1 MNVYLFLLDLSINS
15 WYALGMQFALPEVKI
30 EQYEG
35 PYDLL
40 VELAKKEQISLSEI
54 NLKNLTD
61 SFLHYIKEHEI
72 DAEIIGSFLVVAS
85 TLLLIK
91 VRQMVPSQ
99 KTEEEEEISDLQYRL
114 SQYEKFR
121 AIAEVLHTRWDAKP
135 LLPAHYFAEGEF
147 QERAKM
153 GMPNMAPAQV
163 ADAFKNL
170 ITRIPP
176 APQPSAHL
184 VQRGRSMK
192 DILALFQDRLA
203 TAKKLIFQ
211 DTVHG
216 STRQEQAVSFLAV
229 LEMARK
235 NSVRLEQ
242 DGAFSTLTVHKI

>member
-1 MNVYLFLLDLSINS
+1 MI
-15 WYALGMQFALPEVKI
+15 AGMQNALPEVHI

-40 VELAKKEQISLSEI
+40 VELAKKEQINLSEVS
-54 NLKNLTD
+54 LKNLTD
-61 SFLHYIKEHEI
+61 SFLAYIKEYNIEP
-72 DAEIIGSFLVVAS
+72 EIIGSFLVVAS

-91 VRQMVPSQ
+91 VRQMVPSS
-99 KTEEEEEISDLQYRL
+99 KHEEEEEISDLQYRL

-121 AIAEVLHTRWDAKP
+121 AAAEALHTRWGTKP

-147 QERAKM
+147 QERADTA
-153 GMPNMAPAQV
+153 MPVMSAQAI
-163 ADAFKNL
+163 ADSLHHL
-170 ITRIPP
+170 IGRIPP
-176 APQPSAHL
+176 PPQPSAHL

-203 TAKKLIFQ
+203 IAKKLIFQ
-211 DTVHG
+211 DTVQG
-216 STRQEQAVSFLAV
+216 STRQEQAISFLAI

>member
-1 MNVYLFLLDLSINS
+1 
-15 WYALGMQFALPEVKI
+15 MQAVLPEVNI

-40 VELAKKEQISLSEI
+40 VELARKQQISLSEI
-54 NLKNLTD
+54 SLKDLTD
-61 SFLHYIKEHEI
+61 SFLAYIKEHTI
-72 DAEIIGSFLVVAS
+72 DPEIIGSFLVVAS

-91 VRQMVPSQ
+91 VRQMIPSS
-99 KTEEEEEISDLQYRL
+99 KHEEEEEISDLQYRL

-121 AIAEVLHTRWDAKP
+121 AAAEVLQTRWGTKP

-147 QERAKM
+147 QEPADTQ
-153 GMPNMAPAQV
+153 MPTITAQ
-163 ADAFKNL
+163 AIAESLQNL
-170 ITRIPP
+170 IGRIPP
-176 APQPSAHL
+176 PPQPSAHL

-192 DILALFQDRLA
+192 DIFALFQDRLA

-216 STRQEQAVSFLAV
+216 TTRQEQAISFLAI
-229 LEMARK
+229 LEMARE

>member
-1 MNVYLFLLDLSINS
+1 
-15 WYALGMQFALPEVKI
+15 MQFALPEVKI

-61 SFLHYIKEHEI
+61 SFLQYIKEHEI
-72 DAEIIGSFLVVAS
+72 DTEIIGSFLVVAS

-121 AIAEVLHTRWDAKP
+121 AIAEVLHARWNAKP

-147 QERAKM
+147 QERAET
-153 GMPNMAPAQV
+153 GMPNITSEQIAGALQH
-163 ADAFKNL
+163 L
-170 ITRIPP
+170 INRIPP

-211 DTVHG
+211 DTVRG